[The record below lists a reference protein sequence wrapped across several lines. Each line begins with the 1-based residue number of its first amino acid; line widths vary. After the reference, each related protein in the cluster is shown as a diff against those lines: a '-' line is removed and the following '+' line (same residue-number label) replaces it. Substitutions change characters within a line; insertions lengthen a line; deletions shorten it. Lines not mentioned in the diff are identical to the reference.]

1 MRMEPPEERLIE
13 LDARSYSEYEES
25 DSIANFTIFS
35 TAQPPIITTEITSFR
50 QAAFSISAAE
60 REPAHVLPLHSP
72 PPHADSPARNDDASA
87 GTTYTLAKA
96 STTNVQLSRFVAP
109 HVGATPSQPG
119 SREGSWTFSRQPEC
133 TPRTGLP
140 ITYLTDRLFVQY
152 RSFAVPSSCSME
164 CRGPVHQYF
173 NKQSMEPTAQPDGP
187 TQLPP

>member
-1 MRMEPPEERLIE
+1 MREATLNTKKATPLPISQYSPPLNRQSSRRRL
-13 LDARSYSEYEES
+13 LRS
-25 DSIANFTIFS
+25 AKRPFR
-35 TAQPPIITTEITSFR
+35 FR
-50 QAAFSISAAE
+50 QLSASQHMFSLST
-60 REPAHVLPLHSP
+60 LHHRMQIP
-72 PPHADSPARNDDASA
+72 RL
-87 GTTYTLAKA
+87 GTMTHRPEQHTRSRKRRRQNA
-96 STTNVQLSRFVAP
+96 QLSRFVAP